1 MDIRVL
7 GSNMD
12 VGQSLTSYVEEN
24 LSKSIKKYFE
34 KAVGATV
41 HFSKNNQMFKV
52 VITVNEGV
60 KGGINVKS
68 DAEAG
73 DVYGCF
79 NEASEKC
86 AKQLRRYKRRI
97 KNYRRNGGGIKS
109 SEPDYKAL
117 NAMKYVLPPLA
128 YNVFEEMESEE
139 SDNLDDSVKIV
150 DEKTTDIE
158 ELSVEEAIMKMD
170 LQNLPALVFTNSKNK
185 RLNVVYHRKDGNIS
199 WIDPQ
204 K

>member
-1 MDIRVL
+1 MDIKVS
-7 GSNMD
+7 GSNIET
-12 VGQSLTSYVEEN
+12 GQALVSYVEEN
-24 LSKSIKKYFE
+24 LSKSVTKYFE
-34 KAVGATV
+34 RAVSAQV
-41 HFSKNNQMFKV
+41 HFSKTKQMFKV

-79 NEASEKC
+79 NEAAEKC

-97 KNYRRNGGGIKS
+97 TNYRHHGGGIKNA
-109 SEPDYKAL
+109 EANYKAL
-117 NAMKYVLPPLA
+117 DAMKYVLPPVP
-128 YNVFEEMESEE
+128 YNVFEEMEEE
-139 SDNLDDSVKIV
+139 VGDQDDAIKVV

-158 ELSVEEAIMKMD
+158 ELTVSEAIMKMD
-170 LQNLPALVFTNSKNK
+170 LQNLPALVFTNSDNK

-199 WIDPQ
+199 WIDPNNA
-204 K
+204 